1 MPGWRKKD
9 FQERVLGNMV
19 LAEFGAPRTSSSVGA
34 PQSTSNS
41 PIPAAAAAAA
51 AAQPSAAATA
61 TSTTNNNANSNTYT
75 ANTNTNSGNGNGNN
89 IYISQNHFNVTF
101 TPGQGFSAPTM
112 AGASANGATGP
123 VAGGVGS
130 KDSAV
135 VGVSG
140 NGSAFHGSA
149 LSSSYDTSS
158 SNLGVLGLG
167 LTTTST
173 TGMGMNN
180 MGIMSHMGVLG
191 SMNSNAMPFVPQQQF
206 GQRQQQQQQVQAPSS
221 GQTITLDELVPIT
234 TSTFLQVDMDAW
246 EPEWYRLSCIEIT
259 GDMNC
264 DEADRR
270 MYGPSKRKRK
280 RKKKR
285 NRRSSNANAGLNGG
299 EGDADDAD
307 GSDGEDDDDAHAGAG
322 GKDMVNNLNQNT
334 NNDASDVAA
343 KKVDQF
349 HFTSQSQQTGV
360 GAMNSLGE
368 RKSACVTPVSVG
380 SGSKNTTPKPH
391 FVDFVNHF
399 TPKSAAPVIKPVSVN
414 ITPVMTPG
422 VTPKAAVPQPG
433 VSASSGSATTMQQA
447 SASSSSSTSSSSN
460 SLVGTSKE

>member
-19 LAEFGAPRTSSSVGA
+19 LAEFGAPRTSSSGGA

-51 AAQPSAAATA
+51 QPRAAATA

-149 LSSSYDTSS
+149 LASSYDTSS

-167 LTTTST
+167 HTSS

-180 MGIMSHMGVLG
+180 M
-191 SMNSNAMPFVPQQQF
+191 
-206 GQRQQQQQQVQAPSS
+206 
-221 GQTITLDELVPIT
+221 
-234 TSTFLQVDMDAW
+234 
-246 EPEWYRLSCIEIT
+246 
-259 GDMNC
+259 
-264 DEADRR
+264 
-270 MYGPSKRKRK
+270 
-280 RKKKR
+280 
-285 NRRSSNANAGLNGG
+285 
-299 EGDADDAD
+299 
-307 GSDGEDDDDAHAGAG
+307 
-322 GKDMVNNLNQNT
+322 
-334 NNDASDVAA
+334 
-343 KKVDQF
+343 
-349 HFTSQSQQTGV
+349 
-360 GAMNSLGE
+360 
-368 RKSACVTPVSVG
+368 
-380 SGSKNTTPKPH
+380 
-391 FVDFVNHF
+391 
-399 TPKSAAPVIKPVSVN
+399 
-414 ITPVMTPG
+414 
-422 VTPKAAVPQPG
+422 
-433 VSASSGSATTMQQA
+433 
-447 SASSSSSTSSSSN
+447 
-460 SLVGTSKE
+460 